1 MTGDQ
6 VGFVSPQKDYQG
18 GVISDSDVKGWFR
31 FISPYVLR

>member
-18 GVISDSDVKGWFR
+18 GNQR
-31 FISPYVLR
+31 FWCKRLVSFH